1 METDIDSAPWRDELF
16 MTEVEYEDGE
26 MIIPTGPG
34 WGMDVNEAA
43 VRKFSPK

>member
-1 METDIDSAPWRDELF
+1 
-16 MTEVEYEDGE
+16 MTEVKYVDGE

-43 VRKFSPK
+43 VRKFAPT